1 MAMIA
6 ITNLSVARGKRTIV
20 DNFSA
25 TIAPG
30 SITAITGPNGCGKS
44 TLAQAI
50 SGDLKIQSGQI
61 TLAGRELQTISLEEQ
76 AELRSVVEQNRNYWL
91 SFTAREV
98 ISMGQREED
107 LARIDGVMQRL
118 HITEYADQSVTTLSG
133 GQAQRVELARAL
145 IRDTPIYIFDEPLS
159 AQDSQSKARI
169 IEEFQALQRA
179 GKTIIMIAHIDRQA
193 LTWCNQ
199 IIDFGQN

>member
-1 MAMIA
+1 MIE
-6 ITNLSVARGKRTIV
+6 IKNLSVTRGKRTIV
-20 DNFSA
+20 DAFSA

-50 SGDLKIQSGQI
+50 SGDLKYQSGQI
-61 TLAGRELQTISLEEQ
+61 TIAGRELQTITLEEQ

-118 HITEYADQSVTTLSG
+118 HITEYANQSVTTLSG

-179 GKTIIMIAHIDRQA
+179 GKTIIVIAHIDRQA
-193 LTWCNQ
+193 LTWCDQ
-199 IIDFGQN
+199 IIDFTQH

>member
-1 MAMIA
+1 MIE
-6 ITNLSVARGKRTIV
+6 IKNLSVARGKRTIV

-50 SGDLKIQSGQI
+50 SGDLKYQSGQI
-61 TLAGRELQTISLEEQ
+61 TIAGRELQTITLEEQ

-98 ISMGQREED
+98 ISMGQSEED
-107 LARIDGVMQRL
+107 FARMDGVMQRL
-118 HITEYADQSVTTLSG
+118 HITEYADQPVTTLSG

-179 GKTIIMIAHIDRQA
+179 GKTIIVIAHIDRQA
-193 LTWCNQ
+193 LTWCDQ
-199 IIDFGQN
+199 IIDFT

>member
-1 MAMIA
+1 MIS
-6 ITNLSVARGKRTIV
+6 IMNLSVARGKRIIV
-20 DNFSA
+20 NNFSA

-50 SGDLKIQSGQI
+50 SGDLKYQSGEI
-61 TLAGRELQTISLEEQ
+61 TIGGRELQTITLEEQ

-98 ISMGQREED
+98 ISMGQSEAD

-118 HITEYADQSVTTLSG
+118 QITEYADQAVTTLSG

-145 IRDTPIYIFDEPLS
+145 IRDTPVYIFDEPLS

-179 GKTIIMIAHIDRQA
+179 GKTIIVIAHIDRQA
-193 LTWCNQ
+193 LTWCDQ
-199 IIDFGQN
+199 IIDFTQN

>member
-1 MAMIA
+1 MIE
-6 ITNLSVARGKRTIV
+6 IKNLSVARGKRTIV

-50 SGDLKIQSGQI
+50 SGDLKYQSGEI
-61 TLAGRELQTISLEEQ
+61 TIGGRELQTITLEEQ

-107 LARIDGVMQRL
+107 LARLDGVMQRL

-179 GKTIIMIAHIDRQA
+179 GKTIIVIAHIDRQA
-193 LTWCNQ
+193 LTWCDQ
-199 IIDFGQN
+199 IIDFNQN

>member
-1 MAMIA
+1 MIS
-6 ITNLSVARGKRTIV
+6 ITNLSVARGKRIIV
-20 DNFSA
+20 NNFSA

-50 SGDLKIQSGQI
+50 SGDLNYQSGEI
-61 TLAGRELQTISLEEQ
+61 TIDGRELQTISLEEQ
-76 AELRSVVEQNRNYWL
+76 ADLRSVVEQNRNYWL

-98 ISMGQREED
+98 ISMGQSEAD

-118 HITEYADQSVTTLSG
+118 QITEYADQSVTTLSG

-179 GKTIIMIAHIDRQA
+179 GKTIIVIAHIDRQA
-193 LTWCNQ
+193 LSWCDQ
-199 IIDFGQN
+199 IIDFTQN

>member
-1 MAMIA
+1 MIE
-6 ITNLSVARGKRTIV
+6 IKGLTVARGKRIVV

-25 TIAPG
+25 TIAPA

-50 SGDLKIQSGQI
+50 AGDLIYQSGQI
-61 TLAGRELQTISLEEQ
+61 TIAGRELQTITLEEQ

-98 ISMGQREED
+98 IAMGQSKANLERME
-107 LARIDGVMQRL
+107 GVMKRL
-118 HITEYADQSVTTLSG
+118 QIAEYSDQSVTTLSG
-133 GQAQRVELARAL
+133 GQAQRIDLARAL

-159 AQDSQSKARI
+159 AQDSQSKVRV
-169 IEEFQALQRA
+169 IEEFKAMRSA
-179 GKTIIMIAHIDRQA
+179 GKTLIVIAHSDRES
-193 LTWCNQ
+193 LSWCDQ
-199 IIDFGQN
+199 IIDFTHH

>member
-1 MAMIA
+1 MIE
-6 ITNLSVARGKRTIV
+6 IKNLSVARGKRTIV
-20 DNFSA
+20 DAFSA

-50 SGDLKIQSGQI
+50 SGDLKYQSGEI
-61 TLAGRELQTISLEEQ
+61 TIGGRELQTITLEEQ

-107 LARIDGVMQRL
+107 LARLDGVMQRL

-145 IRDTPIYIFDEPLS
+145 IRDTPVYIFDEPLS

-179 GKTIIMIAHIDRQA
+179 GKTIIVIAHIDRQA
-193 LTWCNQ
+193 LTWCDQ
-199 IIDFGQN
+199 IIDFNQN

>member
-1 MAMIA
+1 MKALVIA
-6 ITNLSVARGKRTIV
+6 V
-20 DNFSA
+20 DGFAS
-25 TIAPG
+25 
-30 SITAITGPNGCGKS
+30 CGKS

-50 SGDLKIQSGQI
+50 SGDLNYQSGEI
-61 TLAGRELQTISLEEQ
+61 TIDGRELQTISLEEQ
-76 AELRSVVEQNRNYWL
+76 ADLRSVVEQNRNYWL

-98 ISMGQREED
+98 ISMGQSEAD

-118 HITEYADQSVTTLSG
+118 QITEYADQSVTTLSG

-179 GKTIIMIAHIDRQA
+179 GKTIIVIAHIDRQA
-193 LTWCNQ
+193 LSWCDQ
-199 IIDFGQN
+199 IIDFTQN

>member
-1 MAMIA
+1 MIE
-6 ITNLSVARGKRTIV
+6 IKGLTVVRGKRIVV

-25 TIAPG
+25 TIAPA

-50 SGDLKIQSGQI
+50 AGDLKYQSGQI
-61 TLAGRELQTISLEEQ
+61 TIAGRELQTITLEEQ

-98 ISMGQREED
+98 ISMGQSKAN
-107 LARIDGVMQRL
+107 LARMEGVMQRL
-118 HITEYADQSVTTLSG
+118 QIAEYADQSVTTLSG
-133 GQAQRVELARAL
+133 GQAQRIDLARAL

-159 AQDSQSKARI
+159 AQDSQSKVRV
-169 IEEFQALQRA
+169 IEEFKAMRSA
-179 GKTIIMIAHIDRQA
+179 GKTLIVIAHSDRES
-193 LTWCNQ
+193 LSWCDQ
-199 IIDFGQN
+199 IIDFTHH

>member
-1 MAMIA
+1 MIE
-6 ITNLSVARGKRTIV
+6 IKDLTVARGKRNVV

-25 TIAPG
+25 TLVPA

-50 SGDLKIQSGQI
+50 AGDLKYQSGQI
-61 TLAGRELQTISLEEQ
+61 TIAGRELQTITLEEQ

-98 ISMGQREED
+98 IAMGQNKAN
-107 LARIDGVMQRL
+107 LARMEGVMHRL
-118 HITEYADQSVTTLSG
+118 QIADYADQSVTTLSG
-133 GQAQRVELARAL
+133 GQAQRIDLARAL

-159 AQDSQSKARI
+159 AQDSQSKLRV
-169 IEEFQALQRA
+169 IEEFKAMRSA
-179 GKTIIMIAHIDRQA
+179 GKTLIVIAHSDRES
-193 LTWCNQ
+193 LSWCDQ
-199 IIDFGQN
+199 IIDFNHH

>member
-1 MAMIA
+1 M
-6 ITNLSVARGKRTIV
+6 N
-20 DNFSA
+20 NFSA

-61 TLAGRELQTISLEEQ
+61 KLAGRELQTITLEEQ
-76 AELRSVVEQNRNYWL
+76 AGLRSVVEQNRNYWL

-107 LARIDGVMQRL
+107 LARMDGVMQRL

-193 LTWCNQ
+193 LTWCDQ

>member
-1 MAMIA
+1 MIE
-6 ITNLSVARGKRTIV
+6 IKNLSVARGKRTIV
-20 DNFSA
+20 DAFSA

-50 SGDLKIQSGQI
+50 SGDLNYQSGEI
-61 TLAGRELQTISLEEQ
+61 TIGGRELQTITLEEQ

-107 LARIDGVMQRL
+107 LARLDGVMQRL

-179 GKTIIMIAHIDRQA
+179 GKTIIVIAHIDRQA
-193 LTWCNQ
+193 LTWCDQ
-199 IIDFGQN
+199 IIDFNQN

>member
-1 MAMIA
+1 MIL
-6 ITNLSVARGKRTIV
+6 ITNLSVSRGKRMIV
-20 DNFSA
+20 NNFSA
-25 TIAPG
+25 TIAPA

-50 SGDLKIQSGQI
+50 SGDLKYQSGEI
-61 TLAGRELQTISLEEQ
+61 TIGGRELQTITLEEQ

-91 SFTAREV
+91 SFSAREV
-98 ISMGQREED
+98 ISMGQREVD
-107 LARIDGVMQRL
+107 LARLDGVMQRL
-118 HITEYADQSVTTLSG
+118 QITEYADQSVTTLSG

-145 IRDTPIYIFDEPLS
+145 IRDTPLYIFDEPLS

-179 GKTIIMIAHIDRQA
+179 GKTIIVIAHIDRQA
-193 LTWCNQ
+193 LTWCDQ
-199 IIDFGQN
+199 IIDFAQN

>member
-1 MAMIA
+1 MIS
-6 ITNLSVARGKRTIV
+6 ITNLSVARGKRIIV
-20 DNFSA
+20 NNFSA
-25 TIAPG
+25 TIAPA

-50 SGDLKIQSGQI
+50 SGDLKYQSGEI
-61 TLAGRELQTISLEEQ
+61 TIAGRELQTINLEEQ
-76 AELRSVVEQNRNYWL
+76 ADLRSVVEQNRNYWL

-98 ISMGQREED
+98 ISMGQSEAD

-118 HITEYADQSVTTLSG
+118 QITEYANQSVTTLSG

-179 GKTIIMIAHIDRQA
+179 GKTIIVIAHIDRQA
-193 LTWCNQ
+193 LTWCDQ
-199 IIDFGQN
+199 IIDFTQN

>member
-1 MAMIA
+1 MIE
-6 ITNLSVARGKRTIV
+6 INHLTVARGKRIVV

-25 TIAPG
+25 TIAPA

-50 SGDLKIQSGQI
+50 AGDLKYQSGQI
-61 TLAGRELQTISLEEQ
+61 TIAGRELQTITLEEQ

-98 ISMGQREED
+98 IAMGQSKAD

-118 HITEYADQSVTTLSG
+118 QIAEYVDQSVTTLSG
-133 GQAQRVELARAL
+133 GQAQRIDLARAL

-159 AQDSQSKARI
+159 AQDSQSKVRV
-169 IEEFQALQRA
+169 IEEFKAMRSA
-179 GKTIIMIAHIDRQA
+179 GKTLIVIAHSDRES
-193 LTWCNQ
+193 LSWCDQ
-199 IIDFGQN
+199 IIDFTHH

>member
-1 MAMIA
+1 MIE
-6 ITNLSVARGKRTIV
+6 INHLTVARGKRIVV

-25 TIAPG
+25 TIAPA

-50 SGDLKIQSGQI
+50 AGDLKYQSGQI
-61 TLAGRELQTISLEEQ
+61 TITGRELQTITLEEQ

-98 ISMGQREED
+98 IAMGQSKAD
-107 LARIDGVMQRL
+107 LERMEGVMQRL
-118 HITEYADQSVTTLSG
+118 QIAEYADQSVTTLSG
-133 GQAQRVELARAL
+133 GQAQRIDLARAL

-159 AQDSQSKARI
+159 AQDSQSKVRV
-169 IEEFQALQRA
+169 IEEFKAMRSA
-179 GKTIIMIAHIDRQA
+179 GKTLIVIAHSDRES
-193 LTWCNQ
+193 LSWCDQ
-199 IIDFGQN
+199 IIDFTHH

>member
-1 MAMIA
+1 MIE

-61 TLAGRELQTISLEEQ
+61 IIAGRELQTITLEEQ

-107 LARIDGVMQRL
+107 LARMDGVMQRL

-179 GKTIIMIAHIDRQA
+179 GKTIIVIAHIDRQA
-193 LTWCNQ
+193 LTWCDQ

>member
-1 MAMIA
+1 MIE
-6 ITNLSVARGKRTIV
+6 IKGLTVARGKRIVV

-25 TIAPG
+25 TIAPA

-50 SGDLKIQSGQI
+50 AGDLKYQSGQI
-61 TLAGRELQTISLEEQ
+61 TIAGRELPTITLEEQ

-98 ISMGQREED
+98 IAMGQSKAN
-107 LARIDGVMQRL
+107 LARMEGVMQRL
-118 HITEYADQSVTTLSG
+118 QIAEYADQSVTTLSG
-133 GQAQRVELARAL
+133 GQAQRIDLARAL

-159 AQDSQSKARI
+159 AQDSQSKVRV
-169 IEEFQALQRA
+169 IEEFKAMRSA
-179 GKTIIMIAHIDRQA
+179 GKTLIVIAHSDRES
-193 LTWCNQ
+193 LSWCDQ
-199 IIDFGQN
+199 IIDFTHH

>member
-1 MAMIA
+1 MIE
-6 ITNLSVARGKRTIV
+6 IKNLSVARGKRTIV
-20 DNFSA
+20 DAFSA

-50 SGDLKIQSGQI
+50 SGDLKYQSGEI
-61 TLAGRELQTISLEEQ
+61 TIGGRELQTITLEEQ

-179 GKTIIMIAHIDRQA
+179 GKTIIVIAHIDRQA
-193 LTWCNQ
+193 LTWCDQ
-199 IIDFGQN
+199 IIDFNQN

>member
-1 MAMIA
+1 MIE
-6 ITNLSVARGKRTIV
+6 IKNLSVARGKRTIV

-50 SGDLKIQSGQI
+50 SGDLKYQSGEI
-61 TLAGRELQTISLEEQ
+61 TIGGRELQTITLEEQ

-98 ISMGQREED
+98 ISMGQSEAD
-107 LARIDGVMQRL
+107 LARMDGVMQRL
-118 HITEYADQSVTTLSG
+118 HITEYADQPVTTLSG

-179 GKTIIMIAHIDRQA
+179 GKTIIVIAHIDRQA
-193 LTWCNQ
+193 LTWCDQ
-199 IIDFGQN
+199 IIDFT

>member
-1 MAMIA
+1 MIE
-6 ITNLSVARGKRTIV
+6 INHLTVARGKRIVV

-25 TIAPG
+25 TIPPA

-50 SGDLKIQSGQI
+50 AGDLKYQSGQI
-61 TLAGRELQTISLEEQ
+61 TIAGRELQTITLEEQ

-98 ISMGQREED
+98 IAMGQSKAD
-107 LARIDGVMQRL
+107 LERMEGVMQRL
-118 HITEYADQSVTTLSG
+118 QIAEYADQSVTTLSG
-133 GQAQRVELARAL
+133 GQAQRIDLARAL

-159 AQDSQSKARI
+159 AQDSQSKVRV
-169 IEEFQALQRA
+169 IEEFKAMRSA
-179 GKTIIMIAHIDRQA
+179 GKTLIVIAHSDRES
-193 LTWCNQ
+193 LSWCDQ
-199 IIDFGQN
+199 IIDFTHH

>member
-1 MAMIA
+1 MIE
-6 ITNLSVARGKRTIV
+6 IKGLTVVRGKRIVV

-25 TIAPG
+25 TIAPA

-50 SGDLKIQSGQI
+50 AGDLKYQSGQI
-61 TLAGRELQTISLEEQ
+61 TIAGRELQTITLEEQ

-98 ISMGQREED
+98 IAMGQSKAD

-118 HITEYADQSVTTLSG
+118 QIAEYADQSVTTLSG
-133 GQAQRVELARAL
+133 GQAQRIDLARAL
-145 IRDTPIYIFDEPLS
+145 IRDTPVYIFDEPLS
-159 AQDSQSKARI
+159 AQDSQSKVRV
-169 IEEFQALQRA
+169 IEEFKAMRSA
-179 GKTIIMIAHIDRQA
+179 GKTLIVIAHSDRDS
-193 LTWCNQ
+193 LSWCDQ
-199 IIDFGQN
+199 IIDFTHH

>member
-1 MAMIA
+1 MIS

-61 TLAGRELQTISLEEQ
+61 TLAGRELQTITLEEQ

-107 LARIDGVMQRL
+107 LARMDGVMQRL

-179 GKTIIMIAHIDRQA
+179 GKTIIVIAHIDRQA
-193 LTWCNQ
+193 LTWCDQ

>member
-1 MAMIA
+1 MIE
-6 ITNLSVARGKRTIV
+6 INHLTVARGKRIVV

-25 TIAPG
+25 TIAPA

-50 SGDLKIQSGQI
+50 AGDLKYQSGQI
-61 TLAGRELQTISLEEQ
+61 TIAGRELQTVTLEEQ

-98 ISMGQREED
+98 IAMGQSKAN
-107 LARIDGVMQRL
+107 LARMEGVMQRL
-118 HITEYADQSVTTLSG
+118 QIAEYADQSVTTLSG
-133 GQAQRVELARAL
+133 GQAQRIDLARAL

-159 AQDSQSKARI
+159 AQDSQSKLRV
-169 IEEFQALQRA
+169 IEEFKAMRSA
-179 GKTIIMIAHIDRQA
+179 GKTLIVIAHSDRES
-193 LTWCNQ
+193 LSWCDQ
-199 IIDFGQN
+199 IIDFTHH

>member
-1 MAMIA
+1 MIE
-6 ITNLSVARGKRTIV
+6 IKGLTVVRGKRIVV

-25 TIAPG
+25 TIVPA
-30 SITAITGPNGCGKS
+30 SITTITGPNGCGKS

-50 SGDLKIQSGQI
+50 AGDLKYQSGQI
-61 TLAGRELQTISLEEQ
+61 TIAGRELQTITLEEQ

-98 ISMGQREED
+98 IAMGQSKAD

-118 HITEYADQSVTTLSG
+118 QIAEYADQSVTTLSG

-159 AQDSQSKARI
+159 AQDSQSKVRV
-169 IEEFQALQRA
+169 IEEFKAMRSA
-179 GKTIIMIAHIDRQA
+179 GKTLIVIAHSDRDS
-193 LTWCNQ
+193 LSWCDQ
-199 IIDFGQN
+199 IIDFTHH

>member
-1 MAMIA
+1 MIE
-6 ITNLSVARGKRTIV
+6 IKGLTVARGKRIVV

-25 TIAPG
+25 TIAPA

-50 SGDLKIQSGQI
+50 AGDLKYQSGQI
-61 TLAGRELQTISLEEQ
+61 TIAGRELQTITLEEQ

-98 ISMGQREED
+98 IAMGQSKAD

-118 HITEYADQSVTTLSG
+118 QIAEYADQSVTTLSG
-133 GQAQRVELARAL
+133 GQAQRIDLARAL
-145 IRDTPIYIFDEPLS
+145 IRDTPLYIFDEPLS
-159 AQDSQSKARI
+159 AQDSQSKVRV
-169 IEEFQALQRA
+169 IEEFKAMRSA
-179 GKTIIMIAHIDRQA
+179 GKTLIVIAHSDRDS
-193 LTWCNQ
+193 LSWCDQ
-199 IIDFGQN
+199 IIDFTHH

>member
-1 MAMIA
+1 MIS

-25 TIAPG
+25 TIASG

-44 TLAQAI
+44 TLSQAI
-50 SGDLKIQSGQI
+50 SGDLKYQSGEI
-61 TLAGRELQTISLEEQ
+61 TIGGRELQTITLEEQ

-98 ISMGQREED
+98 ISMGQSEAD

-118 HITEYADQSVTTLSG
+118 QITEYADQSVTTLSG

-179 GKTIIMIAHIDRQA
+179 GKTIIVIAHIDRQA
-193 LTWCNQ
+193 LTWCDQ
-199 IIDFGQN
+199 IIDFTQN

>member
-1 MAMIA
+1 MIE
-6 ITNLSVARGKRTIV
+6 IKDLTVARGKRIVV

-25 TIAPG
+25 IIAPA

-50 SGDLKIQSGQI
+50 AGDLKYQSGQI
-61 TLAGRELQTISLEEQ
+61 TIAGRELQTITLEEQ

-98 ISMGQREED
+98 IAMGQSKAD
-107 LARIDGVMQRL
+107 LARMDGVMQRL
-118 HITEYADQSVTTLSG
+118 QIAEYADQSVTTLSG

-159 AQDSQSKARI
+159 AQDSQSKVRV
-169 IEEFQALQRA
+169 IEEFKAMRSA
-179 GKTIIMIAHIDRQA
+179 GKTLIVIAHSDRES
-193 LTWCNQ
+193 LSWCDQ
-199 IIDFGQN
+199 IIDFNHH

>member
-1 MAMIA
+1 MIE
-6 ITNLSVARGKRTIV
+6 IKNLSVARGKRTIV

-50 SGDLKIQSGQI
+50 SGDLKYQSGEI
-61 TLAGRELQTISLEEQ
+61 TIGGRELQTITLEEQ

-98 ISMGQREED
+98 ISMGQREVD
-107 LARIDGVMQRL
+107 LARIDGVIQRL

-179 GKTIIMIAHIDRQA
+179 GKTIIVIAHIDRQA
-193 LTWCNQ
+193 LTWCDQ
-199 IIDFGQN
+199 IIDFTQH

>member
-1 MAMIA
+1 MIE
-6 ITNLSVARGKRTIV
+6 IKGLTVVRGKRIVV

-25 TIAPG
+25 TIAPA

-50 SGDLKIQSGQI
+50 AGDLKYQSGQI
-61 TLAGRELQTISLEEQ
+61 TIAVRELQTITLEEQ

-98 ISMGQREED
+98 IAMGQSKAD

-118 HITEYADQSVTTLSG
+118 QIAEYADQSVTTLSG
-133 GQAQRVELARAL
+133 GQAQRIDLARAL

-159 AQDSQSKARI
+159 AQDSQSKVRV
-169 IEEFQALQRA
+169 IEEFKAMRSA
-179 GKTIIMIAHIDRQA
+179 GKTLIVIAHSDRES
-193 LTWCNQ
+193 LSWCDQ
-199 IIDFGQN
+199 IIDFTHH

>member
-1 MAMIA
+1 MIE
-6 ITNLSVARGKRTIV
+6 IKGLTVARGKRIVV

-25 TIAPG
+25 TIAPA

-50 SGDLKIQSGQI
+50 AGDLKYQSGQI
-61 TLAGRELQTISLEEQ
+61 TIAGRELQTITLEEQ

-98 ISMGQREED
+98 IAMGQSKAD

-118 HITEYADQSVTTLSG
+118 QIAEYADQSVTTLSG
-133 GQAQRVELARAL
+133 GQAQRIDLARAL

-159 AQDSQSKARI
+159 AQDSQSKMRV
-169 IEEFQALQRA
+169 IEEFKAMRSA
-179 GKTIIMIAHIDRQA
+179 GKTLIVIAHSDRES
-193 LTWCNQ
+193 LSWCDQ
-199 IIDFGQN
+199 IIDFTHH

>member
-1 MAMIA
+1 MIE
-6 ITNLSVARGKRTIV
+6 IKGLTVARGKRIVV

-25 TIAPG
+25 TIAPA

-50 SGDLKIQSGQI
+50 AGDLKYQSGQI
-61 TLAGRELQTISLEEQ
+61 TIAGRELQTITLEEQ

-98 ISMGQREED
+98 IAMGQSKAN
-107 LARIDGVMQRL
+107 LARMEGVMKRL
-118 HITEYADQSVTTLSG
+118 QIAEYADQSVTTLSG
-133 GQAQRVELARAL
+133 GQAQRIDLARAL

-159 AQDSQSKARI
+159 AQDSKSKVRV
-169 IEEFQALQRA
+169 IEEFKAMRSA
-179 GKTIIMIAHIDRQA
+179 GKTLIVIAHSDRES
-193 LTWCNQ
+193 LSWCDQ
-199 IIDFGQN
+199 IIDFTHH

>member
-1 MAMIA
+1 MIS
-6 ITNLSVARGKRTIV
+6 ITNLSVARGKRIIV
-20 DNFSA
+20 NNFSA
-25 TIAPG
+25 TIAPA

-98 ISMGQREED
+98 ISMGQSEAD

-118 HITEYADQSVTTLSG
+118 QITEYADQSVTTLSG

-179 GKTIIMIAHIDRQA
+179 GKTIIVIAHIDRQA
-193 LTWCNQ
+193 LSWCDQ
-199 IIDFGQN
+199 IIDFTQN

>member
-1 MAMIA
+1 MIE
-6 ITNLSVARGKRTIV
+6 IKNLSVARGKRTIV

-50 SGDLKIQSGQI
+50 SGDLKYQSGEI
-61 TLAGRELQTISLEEQ
+61 TIGGRELQTITLEEQ

-169 IEEFQALQRA
+169 IEEFQVLQRA
-179 GKTIIMIAHIDRQA
+179 GKTIIVIAHIDRQA
-193 LTWCNQ
+193 LTWCDQ
-199 IIDFGQN
+199 IIDFTQH